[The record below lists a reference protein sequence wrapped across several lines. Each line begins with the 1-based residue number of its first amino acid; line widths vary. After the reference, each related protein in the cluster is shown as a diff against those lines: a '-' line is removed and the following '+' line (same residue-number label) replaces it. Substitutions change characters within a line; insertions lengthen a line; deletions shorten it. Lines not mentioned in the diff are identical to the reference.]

1 MSNDEKW
8 ATFKPL
14 NLTFT
19 CDIKNDFNDGKRVSD
34 ALRNYS
40 V

>member
-1 MSNDEKW
+1 
-8 ATFKPL
+8 L

-40 V
+40 VWDSEYPNLTD